1 MEHVD
6 DEAVVPLQA
15 ARSVLALHAQQAL
28 QAQRARQALHTLR
41 AEHRAVVALLQG
53 ELVASEAASAA
64 SASAAAAAGAAA
76 AARVA
81 VQEPDEPEEMVTE
94 ETKEAEGREGSV
106 KAWDDELG
114 AVSREQA
121 GGETE
126 PRYGVSRSRHRSR
139 RISWDEIEP
148 AWLQH
153 AAVAL

>member
-41 AEHRAVVALLQG
+41 AEHSAIVALLQG
-53 ELVASEAASAA
+53 ELAASEAASAA
-64 SASAAAAAGAAA
+64 SAGAAPAGAAA

-121 GGETE
+121 GIETE